1 MAIFDIFKTKSNN
14 SQESNTLFGQTA
26 LGNNVLRNVSN
37 PKNVPVS
44 NQLLYV
50 TTSGVTESGR
60 IVDMSVLS
68 RNSTVMACVG
78 VKARALAQLP
88 IEIMA
93 YDDNTG
99 KLVNAITDESVGS
112 RDKVKAKQIYS
123 LLTGPNNFQSSY
135 EFWYQFMM
143 WLDLS
148 GETFTTLWRKDQ
160 TNSLQTPL
168 EMYILDS
175 TLITAQLTPTR
186 YPTYRLSTSTYGYN
200 KDQPLEY
207 WQVIHMKDQA
217 WQGSAGFNKGTL
229 CVELIGLDQDIDLYS
244 NFIMMN
250 GAKPSGMFT
259 TTQVIPDV
267 KFKEIAARLK
277 EAWASMTGSRS
288 TDQSKPGQSMLL
300 DNGMTY
306 TPLKPLTLQDADA
319 ASLKNMTMKRI
330 CGLFGVPPALIGLDA
345 GKFNN
350 TQTLLDEFYKSTMN
364 PIITNIE
371 QKFTTALLNGYPNL
385 CIKFQTADF
394 LKGAPIDQ
402 MNFAVAGVS
411 SGIMTPN
418 EARAYLGYPN
428 KENGDD
434 LTDTGA
440 KAITV
445 GGQPKDITGSS
456 PQDTGG
462 GGNTSSVG
470 KTGRAGK
477 A

>member
-1 MAIFDIFKTKSNN
+1 MALFDIFKKNN
-14 SQESNTLFGQTA
+14 KNVAESNTLFGQTA

-37 PKNVPVS
+37 PKNVPAS

-68 RNSTVMACVG
+68 RNATVMACIG
-78 VKARALAQLP
+78 VKARALSQLP
-88 IEIMA
+88 IKIMA
-93 YDDNTG
+93 YSDDGSMVDATQDAN
-99 KLVNAITDESVGS
+99 VGS
-112 RDKVKAKQIYS
+112 RDKIKAKQVLS
-123 LLTGPNNFQSSY
+123 LLTQPNNFQSQY

-148 GETFTTLWRKDQ
+148 GEVFNAFWRKDQ

-175 TLITAQLTPTR
+175 TLITAQLTPSR
-186 YPTYRLSTSTYGYN
+186 YPTYRLSTSTYGFN

-207 WQVIHMKDQA
+207 YQVMHVVEQA

-229 CVELIGLDQDIDLYS
+229 CVELIGLDQDIDLYA
-244 NFIMMN
+244 NFIMQN
-250 GAKPSGMFT
+250 GAKPSGIFIT
-259 TTQVIPDV
+259 PQVIPDV
-267 KFKEIAARLK
+267 KYKEIAARLK
-277 EAWASMTGSRS
+277 EAWTSMTGSRS
-288 TDQSKPGQSMLL
+288 TDQSKPGQSILL

-306 TPLKPLTLQDADA
+306 EPVKPLTIQDADCA
-319 ASLKNMTMKRI
+319 KLKEMTTKRI
-330 CGLFGVPPALIGLDA
+330 CGLFGVPPTLIGMD
-345 GKFNN
+345 GGRFNN

-364 PIITNIE
+364 PLITNIE
-371 QKFTTALLNGYPNL
+371 QKLKMSLLAGYPNL
-385 CIKFQTADF
+385 CIQFQTQDF

-418 EARAYLGYPN
+418 EAREYLGYAN
-428 KENGDD
+428 MDNGDQ

-440 KAITV
+440 KNISV
-445 GGQPKDITGSS
+445 GGVPKDITGSS

-462 GGNTSSVG
+462 GGNTSRVG
-470 KTGRAGK
+470 KTGRAGN
-477 A
+477 AS